1 MSKDLIE
8 NEDYQIVTP
17 AENGLFTV
25 SVFDPNSPSNAGL
38 LEDFQNVDAI
48 PPIPTDVTSC
58 FDLTN
63 LPKIETLD
71 VLLNNLCEVMVRF
84 DGCVRDYQKS
94 DFEQLIKTVS
104 NSLIYLYTK
113 PESGGGGDSAL
124 NTVVSFRG
132 VAIKTTN
139 PHLDAIVSNSK
150 YPGIY
155 FAQEFG
161 NYPYFG
167 IDVTNDE
174 LFNSIVLL
182 IPKINSSGLFIE
194 YEKIIYNLK
203 ITVDSYKYSSD
214 IPRLVWVINHKLN
227 KKPTVIIT
235 DTAGTL
241 YEGAIFYNDDNNLTI
256 TFSAPFNGYAD
267 LN

>member
-1 MSKDLIE
+1 MSTNLIQD
-8 NEDYQIVTP
+8 EDYQVVSG
-17 AENGLFTV
+17 AENGIFTV
-25 SVFDPNSPSNAGL
+25 NTFNSHSLSNDGL
-38 LEDFQNVDAI
+38 IEDFQNIDTI
-48 PPIPTDVTSC
+48 PPFPIDSNSC
-58 FDLTN
+58 FDLSN

-71 VLLNNLCEVMVRF
+71 SLLNNLCEIMVRF
-84 DGCVRDYQKS
+84 DGCVRDYQKA
-94 DFEQLIKTVS
+94 DFEQLIKTIS

-113 PESGGGGDSAL
+113 QSEGSGESTL
-124 NTVVSFRG
+124 NTAISFKG
-132 VAIKTTN
+132 VAVKTTN
-139 PHLDAIVSNSK
+139 PHLDAIISKSK

-161 NYPYFG
+161 NYSHFG
-167 IDVTNDE
+167 INVSNDE

-182 IPKINSSGLFIE
+182 VPKINSDGLFIE

-203 ITVDSYKYSSD
+203 VTTTTYKYSSD
-214 IPRLVWVINHKLN
+214 IPRQMWVINHNLN

-241 YEGAIFYNDDNNLTI
+241 YDGAIFYNDNNNLTI

>member
-1 MSKDLIE
+1 MSKNLIE

-25 SVFDPNSPSNAGL
+25 NVFDPNSPSNSGL
-38 LEDFQNVDAI
+38 LEDFQNVDSI
-48 PPIPTDVTSC
+48 PPLPTDVTSC

-71 VLLNNLCEVMVRF
+71 SLLNNLCEVMVRF

-94 DFEQLIKTVS
+94 DFEQLIKTIS

-113 PESGGGGDSAL
+113 PEGGGEESTI
-124 NTVVSFRG
+124 NTAVSFKG

-139 PHLDAIVSNSK
+139 PHLDAITSNSK

-161 NYPYFG
+161 NYAYFG

-182 IPKINSSGLFIE
+182 IPKINSNGLFIE

-203 ITVDSYKYSSD
+203 IGRAHV
-214 IPRLVWVINHKLN
+214 
-227 KKPTVIIT
+227 
-235 DTAGTL
+235 
-241 YEGAIFYNDDNNLTI
+241 
-256 TFSAPFNGYAD
+256 
-267 LN
+267 